1 MPEQR
6 RVIDA
11 QLEASKDDV
20 KKGRVH
26 GPFETHEAMMTFLH
40 DQMKKARSK
49 KNTPK
54 RKAR

>member
-1 MPEQR
+1 MQR

-11 QLEASKDDV
+11 QLAASKDDV

-26 GPFETHEAMMTFLH
+26 GPFETHEAMIAFLH
-40 DQMKKARSK
+40 DQVKKARSK
-49 KNTPK
+49 KSTPK